1 MIINKVCKEESDMKK
16 TVVKVLTFFA
26 VVIGVCIGE
35 KMSVEAHTTGG
46 LVYSGDG
53 TQYLCDTNF
62 KRVTNDFVFDGRY
75 TYYAQADGTPMK
87 NRLTYHPDGEHI
99 IYFDTQGHEVFSKFQ
114 YCESVGYTCYFDSQ
128 GYIYKDQLTFV
139 DRVPYYL
146 NANGKMEDSGWFQF
160 ANGLDYGYA
169 DSNGVLINN
178 KFANDNQGRVVYY
191 HWNGMAA
198 RGLISDGLWYYSMDI
213 NDGHYLGRFK
223 AAGVAPSD
231 TYQLQVLDLV
241 NQERLSRNIAPL
253 KLNTDVQQVAQLRAS
268 EICTSFS
275 HTRPDGRSCF
285 TALDDAGISNMTAGE
300 NIAAGYRTP
309 EEVMEGWM
317 NSPGHRANILDTDY
331 TEMGIGYYTNA
342 SSEYGSYWVQMFIGD
357 YDKSYN

>member
-1 MIINKVCKEESDMKK
+1 MIINDVFKEENDMKK
-16 TVVKVLTFFA
+16 TVVKMLTFFA
-26 VVIGVCIGE
+26 VVISVCIGG
-35 KMSVEAHTTGG
+35 KMSVEAHTTGR
-46 LVYSGDG
+46 LCGDG
-53 TQYLCDTNF
+53 KFHDYNGN
-62 KRVTNDFVFDGRY
+62 VIVNDFVFDGSY
-75 TYYAQADGTPMK
+75 TYYIQADSTPMR
-87 NRLTYHPDGEHI
+87 NTLTYHPDGEHI
-99 IYFDTQGHEVFSKFQ
+99 IYFDSDGHEAFSRFQ
-114 YCESVGYTCYFDSQ
+114 YCKSVGYTCYFDSQ
-128 GYIYKDQLTFV
+128 GYLYKDQLTFV
-139 DRVPYYL
+139 DGVPYYL

-169 DSNGVLINN
+169 NSNGVLINN

-198 RGLISDGLWYYSMDI
+198 RGLISDGLWYYSMDT

-223 AAGVAPSD
+223 ATGVAPSD

-253 KLNTDVQQVAQLRAS
+253 KLNTDVQQAAQLRAS

-275 HTRPDGRSCF
+275 HTRPDGRSCS
-285 TALDDAGISNMTAGE
+285 TALDDVGMSNMVAGE

-309 EEVMEGWM
+309 DAVMEGWM
-317 NSPGHRANILDTDY
+317 NSSGHRANILDTDY

-342 SSEYGSYWVQMFIGD
+342 SSVYGSYWVQMFIGD
-357 YDKSYN
+357 